1 MEEGK
6 LDRRHYKRMNNH
18 LVEADERLKS
28 LGASSK
34 LNAEHAFP
42 VHLKAIGRAARERWL
57 ARNFDQIGVS
67 ARSIW

>member
-1 MEEGK
+1 
-6 LDRRHYKRMNNH
+6 MNM
-18 LVEADERLKS
+18 VEADERLKP

-42 VHLKAIGRAARERWL
+42 AHLKAIGRAARERWL